1 MGSTSQVPV
10 MNLYILLACI
20 LTGGDIVRGQDC
32 CPKLVVSDMP
42 GLDDTYT
49 LSERRNEKPEDVC
62 NDGCIYT
69 RENAPDDEYCFKSE
83 ETNGQA
89 ECQDDPADLQTQK
102 SEAEADVR
110 NLEDDVA
117 RLEAEEQEAN
127 ELNDKLDQADAKV
140 EELTSESTTPSG
152 RVRRQDPTPTP
163 PETCDEI
170 ADLIDQLAD
179 SSKTIAQRLS
189 LVEQILAT
197 KVTRCKSKDKLTKT
211 KIKIKT
217 VKTETGIKIK
227 IIKKEKDKKTKEIE
241 KLKIVIK
248 IIEEQIGGNTG
259 ITEKPPTPTGEVEVP
274 MNSTGETPVSMEPG
288 EGGEKPVSMEP
299 GEEAVS
305 MNPGGVTLDPTG
317 QAPVEMGTGKPTGQQ
332 PVEMGGFTGEPTGQQ
347 AVEINSTGKPTG
359 QQAVEINPTGQQ
371 AVEIN
376 PTGQQAVEI
385 SQTGQQAVEVEMS
398 TAAP

>member
-1 MGSTSQVPV
+1 

-20 LTGGDIVRGQDC
+20 LLGENIVRGQDC

-102 SEAEADVR
+102 ADAEANVR
-110 NLEDDVA
+110 SLEEEVA
-117 RLEAEEQEAN
+117 GLEAEEQEAN
-127 ELNDKLDQADAKV
+127 ELNEKLDQADAKV

-152 RVRRQDPTPTP
+152 RVRRQEPTP

-179 SSKTIAQRLS
+179 PSKSVAQRLS

-197 KVTRCKSKDKLTKT
+197 KVTKCKSKDKLTKT

-217 VKTETGIKIK
+217 VKTETGIKI
-227 IIKKEKDKKTKEIE
+227 
-241 KLKIVIK
+241 IVIK

-371 AVEIN
+371 AVEIS
-376 PTGQQAVEI
+376 P
-385 SQTGQQAVEVEMS
+385 TGQQAVEVEMS
-398 TAAP
+398 TAAPQ

>member
-1 MGSTSQVPV
+1 MGSTSQVLV
-10 MNLYILLACI
+10 MNPHILLACI
-20 LTGGDIVRGQDC
+20 LAGGNIVRGQDC

-49 LSERRNEKPEDVC
+49 LSEKRNDKPEDIC

-69 RENAPDDEYCFKSE
+69 RSSDPEDSDDEYCFKSE

-102 SEAEADVR
+102 ADAEANVR
-110 NLEDDVA
+110 SLE
-117 RLEAEEQEAN
+117 EEEAN
-127 ELNDKLDQADAKV
+127 ELNEKLDQADAKV

-152 RVRRQDPTPTP
+152 RVRRQEPTP

-179 SSKTIAQRLS
+179 PSKSVAQRLS

-227 IIKKEKDKKTKEIE
+227 FIKKEKNKKTKEIE

-248 IIEEQIGGNTG
+248 INEQQIGGNTG

-274 MNSTGETPVSMEPG
+274 MNSTGETPVSMGPG

-371 AVEIN
+371 AVEIS
-376 PTGQQAVEI
+376 P
-385 SQTGQQAVEVEMS
+385 TGQQAVEVEMS
-398 TAAP
+398 TAAPQ

>member
-1 MGSTSQVPV
+1 MG
-10 MNLYILLACI
+10 
-20 LTGGDIVRGQDC
+20 
-32 CPKLVVSDMP
+32 
-42 GLDDTYT
+42 
-49 LSERRNEKPEDVC
+49 
-62 NDGCIYT
+62 
-69 RENAPDDEYCFKSE
+69 
-83 ETNGQA
+83 
-89 ECQDDPADLQTQK
+89 
-102 SEAEADVR
+102 
-110 NLEDDVA
+110 
-117 RLEAEEQEAN
+117 
-127 ELNDKLDQADAKV
+127 
-140 EELTSESTTPSG
+140 
-152 RVRRQDPTPTP
+152 
-163 PETCDEI
+163 
-170 ADLIDQLAD
+170 
-179 SSKTIAQRLS
+179 
-189 LVEQILAT
+189 
-197 KVTRCKSKDKLTKT
+197 
-211 KIKIKT
+211 
-217 VKTETGIKIK
+217 ETGIKIK

-332 PVEMGGFTGEPTGQQ
+332 

-385 SQTGQQAVEVEMS
+385 SPTGQQA
-398 TAAP
+398 

>member
-1 MGSTSQVPV
+1 MGGE
-10 MNLYILLACI
+10 N
-20 LTGGDIVRGQDC
+20 IVKGQDC

-102 SEAEADVR
+102 SEA
-110 NLEDDVA
+110 DVA

-140 EELTSESTTPSG
+140 EELTSESTTPSR

-385 SQTGQQAVEVEMS
+385 SQTGQQA
-398 TAAP
+398 

>member
-1 MGSTSQVPV
+1 

-20 LTGGDIVRGQDC
+20 LLGENIVRGQDC

-89 ECQDDPADLQTQK
+89 ECQDDPADLKTQK
-102 SEAEADVR
+102 ADAEANVR
-110 NLEDDVA
+110 SLEEEVA
-117 RLEAEEQEAN
+117 GLEAEEQEAN
-127 ELNDKLDQADAKV
+127 ELNEKLDQADAKV
-140 EELTSESTTPSG
+140 EELISESTTPSG
-152 RVRRQDPTPTP
+152 RVRRQEPTP

-179 SSKTIAQRLS
+179 PSKSVAQRLS

-227 IIKKEKDKKTKEIE
+227 FIKKEKNKKTKEIE

-248 IIEEQIGGNTG
+248 IIEQQIGGNTG

-274 MNSTGETPVSMEPG
+274 MNSTGETPVSMGPG
-288 EGGEKPVSMEP
+288 EGGETPVSMEP

-385 SQTGQQAVEVEMS
+385 SPTGQQAVEVEMS